1 MAEASSRV
9 KECCRRLRRELKRLP
24 SNEEIAVDTGMTI
37 RRVEA
42 AMSLPKYSVS
52 FTSKVGCTDV
62 TYQVCSSLHAC
73 RRYTVE
79 HPNNG
84 D

>member
-9 KECCRRLRRELKRLP
+9 KECCRRLRRELQRLP

-52 FTSKVGCTDV
+52 FTGKVGCTDV
-62 TYQVCSSLHAC
+62 TYQVCSSCFAT
-73 RRYTVE
+73 TVE
-79 HPNNG
+79 QHPVINNG